1 MSDKTEE
8 DTNTN
13 TNTKIELQLGDVIRI
28 TNPLNEVLDGETFI
42 IDYID
47 PSKTFLINTET
58 FDKVRVPISEDGIF
72 GDGNITRISILSRSE
87 TPSYA
92 RQNSLTPNTWVNIY
106 FGGDYPVIIT
116 GEITNLENDM
126 IEIKTIDDDI
136 IYINFDYKGIPENLP
151 IEMIEIREK
160 PSEPLREKEEEQVNE
175 DVNEDINEDVNEDVN
190 EEEEY
195 GKKDKLP
202 EIIPEKEFVEPGK
215 IQLNIPITD
224 IKDQIREFIIKAD
237 QVKFGKEVFG
247 PIVKYGNVSAE
258 SQRYSI
264 DTQVTDLLDE
274 LLSSI
279 PNIERTPR
287 VLNNIHIMIERFK
300 QLRENFSFF
309 DQYGIIEGV
318 KIKEATYKPLSL
330 YFQNLNKNLY
340 WILPVV
346 KNIKKI
352 YNASHVD
359 EENSDVL
366 NLDLDRDIKG
376 MKVLFEKYKSD
387 DLSQERNKYFSLYN
401 ELDPFMTPFETI
413 NDENMNGIIEQKY
426 TFTDLNTI
434 VDNLEDMY
442 SSIFSNNN
450 VKERR
455 FIIQK
460 YNTSLTKLEA
470 TESKMVTVRT
480 NITNNDLLS
489 IKSFITLPEPIIRF
503 SKINLPG
510 TNILDKAN
518 LNLSFLNYWEVLKNK
533 KIRLN
538 TNFIEIDDDNEIQ
551 FDEQNFANNIKNF
564 VLNENDKLKGLTR
577 EEIYNKFVKK
587 IIPKTKILFNLM
599 KKYINGK
606 LSIVNVVSYLEPFL
620 IYTDDLTFMQYRDIV
635 EFIDNKISEYNKNF
649 IDRSRLFKVINEFKK
664 ENIIFSKA
672 FTIIDILEKKMQEQ
686 VLEEGYDIITD
697 KPIHTNTEILKKM
710 LVKDNTKLYTSALSL
725 QNISLMFPNEFSTLF
740 SDEKS
745 KLDKKLLQEE
755 QGDKCN
761 TFVIAKYYS
770 SLDELKND
778 DDKTI
783 YFDKK
788 YDKTNYNVLEDSNG
802 YEKQVLTM
810 SLDELKS
817 YIVKDLTTKKRLTE
831 KEAEYLADTLIDGHK
846 KVMDGQYA
854 LLYKG
859 YSDNSD
865 DEIEYYVR
873 ENNKWILDSNLN
885 KEKIN
890 TDEADILCNIQ
901 KECINVTTTDEDK
914 CESTKENELGLQ
926 TKLLKNIISEFDTKY
941 KISKE
946 QMKENI
952 DNQFK
957 YFESIIPVINKIYM
971 NELLKYNNQKYK
983 IGVVTDEDHSD
994 YQFSPYKPL
1003 LNLIM
1008 GQSDFVKK
1016 QTDII
1021 KFTNLYTRESIESYG
1036 DLNKIEEGSWL
1047 YCAKTNVKLLP
1058 SFVFNLANK
1067 FITEGQYEY
1076 VKYLEIV
1083 KSKIGTESDDGDWWV
1098 DKNSGWTIC
1107 PIDLNVDEGYDAG
1120 FKISSRAV
1128 MEDDAG
1134 NKILSALSKP
1144 IKYNSP
1150 ETKMINNIVNSL
1162 SIAMGIHLENQK
1174 EFIINSVMSSIKD
1187 SVETESEYKRKVREM
1202 AEKGKRIMS
1211 YKDFYNTSV
1220 LYYTFGMFLIAVQTS
1235 IPSVKT
1241 RKTHPG
1247 CIRSFSGY
1255 PFEGAGDLT
1264 SITYLTCV
1272 AYDIR
1277 ESGEPWNVL
1286 KGKKKEIIM
1295 TKIKGSIDSVLLS
1308 IPDVKRKIEEKT
1320 EYLLTNTSSEIPEEH
1335 DISKWLQFLPPLV
1348 NYSIKHLT
1356 NISREFT
1363 SSLANDLRSGS
1374 INQREKIL
1382 VIQSKIIKYSLALI
1396 EKIQNIVKKKN
1407 LLLHTLGNE
1416 PYLENACCQTS
1427 ENETT
1432 IDYFL
1437 SNDSDIFE
1445 YNKIVKQLSDLNDDI
1460 NNYSKSALFY
1470 SNINTK
1476 NRYPSI
1482 VNEFSEK
1489 TIYMAFV
1496 YFCKFKSLIPMRK
1509 ELEPICSSKPEQGLI
1524 NPNDTFDRIIQKLK
1538 EDGRN
1543 YTNEQFLR
1551 MLQIVS
1557 RYNTININVNAPE
1570 ISYITKIT
1578 HFLEYVNEEEEE
1590 TEEKTIDPE
1599 LIRLIS
1605 QLLDTYNIAT
1615 EGYGKEAKD
1624 LNNFLIRNIESMKE
1638 EIITFIQQ
1646 NKSTNVT
1653 NSSVKKTIKT
1663 IQKLSEWVSKP
1674 SDEVDTDNDN
1684 KNEQVYGIIN
1694 FYKTFI
1700 ENFAN
1705 IFPNIIL
1712 NNVKY
1717 DDVYIPNYYGFSL
1730 NHANKLKSYISKY
1743 YEKLKRFYSIP
1754 SLQNILIKIQTLSKN
1769 LIKMS
1774 KNTPCFLSIQLSKEK
1789 TIYPLFDERTSIFLF
1804 EYYLLKIM
1812 INFIDLTDEDEMLVS
1827 EITETPPEI
1836 SDIFSVEYLEE
1847 QDTRIDLS
1855 ISSRTDKDVRMLSGN
1870 KKELRQQISELI
1882 TVFCDILNNHK
1893 ETIDTTYQDIQDRV
1907 FKLREKEKDMVTDRL
1922 KRMTDEE
1929 RDADTILK
1937 INKLGMYVK
1946 GLQKGLTTLDKDFYD
1961 EEQEFRDKLEEAE
1974 RKIRRKNTDANDENI
1989 DMLVD
1994 DYFEEAEVS
2003 DMIEDEDNDMSY
2015 MDENYFDGNTDGFSA
2030 PEEEYEEYE

>member
-1 MSDKTEE
+1 MSDKMEE
-8 DTNTN
+8 YTR
-13 TNTKIELQLGDVIRI
+13 IELQLGDVIRI

-47 PSKTFLINTET
+47 QSKTFLINTET
-58 FDKVRVPISEDGIF
+58 FEKVRVPISEDGTF
-72 GDGNITRISILSRSE
+72 GDGNIKRISILSRSE

-92 RQNSLTPNTWVNIY
+92 IQNGLTTNKWINIY

-126 IEIKTIDDDI
+126 IEIKTVDNDT

-160 PSEPLREKEEEQVNE
+160 PSEPLEEKEEKEEEEE
-175 DVNEDINEDVNEDVN
+175 DEKEEDEQERQ
-190 EEEEY
+190 
-195 GKKDKLP
+195 DK
-202 EIIPEKEFVEPGK
+202 IPDILSEKEFIEPDK
-215 IQLNIPITD
+215 IQLNIPIKD
-224 IKDQIREFIIKAD
+224 IKEQIREFVIKAD
-237 QVKFGKEVFG
+237 QVKFGKEEFG
-247 PIVKYGNVSAE
+247 PIVQYVDVS
-258 SQRYSI
+258 SRNQRYSI
-264 DTQVTDLLDE
+264 ETQVTDLLDE

-300 QLRENFSFF
+300 QLRENFSLF
-309 DQYGIIEGV
+309 DQYGNIEGV
-318 KIKEATYKPLSL
+318 KKKEATFKPLFL

-359 EENSDVL
+359 EENSDVI

-376 MKVLFEKYKSD
+376 IRDLYEKYKSN
-387 DLSQERNKYFSLYN
+387 DLSNEQNKYFSLYSEMN
-401 ELDPFMTPFETI
+401 QFLTPFETI
-413 NDENMNGIIEQKY
+413 DDENMNGIIVQKY
-426 TFTDLNTI
+426 TFTNLNTV

-442 SSIFSNNN
+442 SSIFSNNS

-460 YNTSLTKLEA
+460 YNTALTKLDSS
-470 TESKMVTVRT
+470 ESKMVTVRT

-518 LNLSFLNYWEVLKNK
+518 LNLSFLNYWEMLKNK

-538 TNFIEIDDDNEIQ
+538 TNFVDIDDETEFE

-577 EEIYNKFVKK
+577 EEIYNNFVKK

-620 IYTDDLTFMQYRDIV
+620 IYTDDLTFMQYREIV
-635 EFIDNKISEYNKNF
+635 EFIDIKISEYNKKF
-649 IDRSRLFKVINEFKK
+649 LERSRLFKVIGEFKR
-664 ENIIFSKA
+664 ENTIFSKV
-672 FTIIDILEKKMQEQ
+672 FTVIDILDKKLREQ
-686 VLEEGYDIITD
+686 VFEDGYDIITD
-697 KPIHTNTEILKKM
+697 KPSISNSEIIKKM
-710 LVKDNTKLYTSALSL
+710 LLKDNTKLYTAALSL
-725 QNISLMFPNEFSTLF
+725 QNFPLMFPSEFSTLF
-740 SDEKS
+740 SDEKD
-745 KLDKKLLQEE
+745 KLGKKLEDEE
-755 QGDKCN
+755 NAEKCK
-761 TFVIAKYYS
+761 TFVISKYYS
-770 SLDELKND
+770 SIDELKND

-783 YFDKK
+783 YFDKR

-802 YEKQVLTM
+802 YENQVLTM
-810 SLDELKS
+810 SPDELKN
-817 YIVKDLTTKKRLTE
+817 YIVKDLITKKRMTE
-831 KEAEYLADTLIDGHK
+831 KDAEYLADTLIDGHK
-846 KVMDGQYA
+846 KVIDGQYA
-854 LLYKG
+854 IFYKG
-859 YSDNSD
+859 YSDNSS
-865 DEIEYYVR
+865 DEIEYYIR
-873 ENNKWILDSNLN
+873 ENNKWVLDQKLN

-890 TDEADILCNIQ
+890 TDDPNILCDIQ
-901 KECINVTTTDEDK
+901 KECINFTTANEEK

-926 TKLLKNIISEFDTKY
+926 TKLLKNIMSEFDTKY

-946 QMKENI
+946 ELKENI

-957 YFESIIPVINKIYM
+957 YFESIIPVINKIYT

-983 IGVVTDEDHSD
+983 LGVVTDDDQHM

-1008 GQSDFVKK
+1008 GQSDFIKK

-1021 KFTNLYTRESIESYG
+1021 KFTNMYTRESIEGYG
-1036 DLNKIEEGSWL
+1036 ELNEIEEGSWL
-1047 YCAKTNVKLLP
+1047 YCTKTNVKLLP
-1058 SFVFNLANK
+1058 SFVFNLADK
-1067 FITEGQYEY
+1067 FVTEGQYEY

-1107 PIDLNVDEGYDAG
+1107 PIDFNIDEGYDAG
-1120 FKISSRAV
+1120 FKISSRAI
-1128 MEDDAG
+1128 MEEDAG

-1144 IKYNSP
+1144 IKYNTP
-1150 ETKMINNIVNSL
+1150 ETKIINNIVNAL
-1162 SIAMGIHLENQK
+1162 SVAMGINLENQK
-1174 EFIINSVMSSIKD
+1174 EFIINCVLSSIRD
-1187 SVETESEYKRKVREM
+1187 TVESESDYKRKVREM
-1202 AEKGKRIMS
+1202 AEKGKKTIS
-1211 YKDFYNTSV
+1211 YKDFFNTSL
-1220 LYYTFGMFLIAVQTS
+1220 LYYTLGMFLIAVQTS
-1235 IPSVKT
+1235 VPSVKT

-1255 PFEGAGDLT
+1255 PFEGAGDL
-1264 SITYLTCV
+1264 SSLTYLGCV

-1286 KGKKKEIIM
+1286 KGKKKEIIIN
-1295 TKIKGSIDSVLLS
+1295 KIKGSIDEILLP

-1320 EYLLTNTSSEIPEEH
+1320 DYLLTNTSNDIPDEH
-1335 DISKWLQFLPPLV
+1335 DITKWLQFLPPLINFSV
-1348 NYSIKHLT
+1348 RHLT
-1356 NISREFT
+1356 NISSEFT
-1363 SSLANDLRSGS
+1363 KTLNSDLRIGS

-1382 VIQSKIIKYSLALI
+1382 VIQSKIIKFSLALV
-1396 EKIQNIVKKKN
+1396 EKIQEIVKKQH
-1407 LLLHTLGNE
+1407 LLLHTMGNE

-1432 IDYFL
+1432 IGYFL
-1437 SNDSDIFE
+1437 KHDSNIFE
-1445 YNKIVKQLSDLNDDI
+1445 YNKIVKQLSDLNEDI
-1460 NNYSKSALFY
+1460 NNYSKSALFFT
-1470 SNINTK
+1470 NTNTK
-1476 NRYPSI
+1476 NKYPSI
-1482 VNEFSEK
+1482 VAEFSEK
-1489 TIYMAFV
+1489 TIYMAFI
-1496 YFCKFKSLIPMRK
+1496 YFCKFKSLIPIR
-1509 ELEPICSSKPEQGLI
+1509 EDLLSICNNKPEIGVI
-1524 NPNDTFDRIIQKLK
+1524 NPNDSLDRIIQKLK

-1557 RYNTININVNAPE
+1557 RNNTININVNTPE
-1570 ISYITKIT
+1570 ISYITKISK
-1578 HFLEYVNEEEEE
+1578 FLESLDEEEDEG
-1590 TEEKTIDPE
+1590 IDSD
-1599 LIRLIS
+1599 LRSLIS
-1605 QLLDTYNIAT
+1605 NLLDTYNVAE
-1615 EGYGKEAKD
+1615 EGYTKEAKA
-1624 LNNFLIRNIESMKE
+1624 LNNFLIKDIEKMKE
-1638 EIITFIQQ
+1638 DIISFIQQ
-1646 NKSTNVT
+1646 NKSATVT

-1663 IQKLSEWVSKP
+1663 IQKLSEWTSTTEEDANAKN
-1674 SDEVDTDNDN
+1674 NDHF
-1684 KNEQVYGIIN
+1684 YSIIN

-1743 YEKLKRFYSIP
+1743 YEKLKRFYSVP
-1754 SLQNILIKIQTLSKN
+1754 SLQNILIKIQSFSKN
-1769 LIKMS
+1769 LIRMS
-1774 KNTPCFLSIQLSKEK
+1774 KNTPSFSSIHLSEKK
-1789 TIYPLFDERTSIFLF
+1789 TIYPLFDEKTSTYLF

-1812 INFIDLTDEDEMLVS
+1812 INYIELSEEDDMIVPEN
-1827 EITETPPEI
+1827 TKKTPEI
-1836 SDIFSVEYLEE
+1836 SDIFAVDYLEE
-1847 QDTRIDLS
+1847 QDTMIDLS
-1855 ISSRTDKDVRMLSGN
+1855 MTTTTDKDIRMLTGN
-1870 KKELRQQISELI
+1870 KKELRQKISELF
-1882 TVFCDILNNHK
+1882 TVFFDILNNHK

-1922 KRMTDEE
+1922 KMMTDEE

-1961 EEQEFRDKLEEAE
+1961 EEQEFRDKLEQAE
-1974 RKIRRKNTDANDENI
+1974 RKIRKKNADADDENI
-1989 DMLVD
+1989 DMLLD
-1994 DYFEEAEVS
+1994 DF
-2003 DMIEDEDNDMSY
+2003 IEQADADDIIDREDNDMSY
-2015 MDENYFDGNTDGFSA
+2015 MNETFFDGNTDGFSA
-2030 PEEEYEEYE
+2030 PEEEYDDYQEDF